1 MQAAPDSN
9 TLRIRHRTK
18 EPAMRTIL
26 LLTAAVAVCASSAHA
41 AGTVTLQTQSLA
53 GTADAKTAMKPAIAG
68 KSVSSPKLTAAVA
81 TRNSDGTLEVGCVE
95 KPNPRAGK
103 APINTISPEPQQ

>member
-1 MQAAPDSN
+1 
-9 TLRIRHRTK
+9 
-18 EPAMRTIL
+18 MRTIL